1 MRLFSLFGMLF
12 VLLGLAS
19 DARSQTGGGRWR
31 PEDRV
36 LLADFGFVTALA
48 RSSDRMFAATS
59 GGLLVNRDVFRRWEP
74 PLTREDG
81 WPDVE
86 VTAMGF
92 ERSNRMLWLA
102 LLDGRLLSL
111 DPDNYSWMDEIRLGR
126 QVDMIVPDA
135 SGVGGLL
142 LRTRNGWL
150 HLDTFTGEVRASSIG
165 EANAAI
171 ERDPALRA
179 RRELIASPGFQSV
192 QAFVGT
198 GPDGRTWPITDA
210 IPSDDPARF
219 WIGSAGG
226 GLSLLDSFSLD
237 WQSVDVGLL
246 GFGASALAAEG
257 NDVWIAPEEPAA
269 GRYGLTR
276 VSDDLGRWEVVRATS
291 QSGAPYRG
299 VRALLVHEGVLW
311 AAGELGLQ
319 RRDVSGNWSAV
330 YPGAYDRGE
339 VLFALAFGEPDSA
352 GDRTL
357 WVGGERGLDKL
368 PSRGAGPER
377 VVSGAVVSGI
387 LPVSGG
393 VWAATSRGLVFVD
406 SAGTVAAAPDVPT
419 LPAGAVTGDAGT
431 AWAGVDRYVWE
442 REATSG
448 WRRLDQLGAM
458 SSPVTAL
465 SVDEGILW
473 VGTADELV
481 SWEISGGPVRRYTF
495 AAGDL
500 PLGAFGERG
509 IAAIAPVSKRRVW
522 IATPAG
528 ALRIDS
534 PF

>member
-1 MRLFSLFGMLF
+1 MRHLSLL
-12 VLLGLAS
+12 VTLCVSLAPAS
-19 DARSQTGGGRWR
+19 NAWSQTGGGRWR

-48 RSSDRMFAATS
+48 RSSDRLFAATS
-59 GGLLVNRDVFRRWEP
+59 GGLLVNRDVFRRWDP

-86 VTAMGF
+86 VTALGF

-111 DPDNYSWMDEIRLGR
+111 DPDSYSWMDEIRLGR
-126 QVDMIVPDA
+126 QVDMIVPDE

-150 HLDTFTGEVRASSIG
+150 HLDTFTGELRTSSTT

-179 RRELIASPGFQSV
+179 RRDLIDSPGFQSV

-198 GPDGRTWPITDA
+198 DPDGRTWPITDV
-210 IPSDDPARF
+210 IPSEDPARF

-237 WQSVDVGLL
+237 WRPVDVGLL
-246 GFGASALAAEG
+246 GFGASAIAAAG
-257 NDVWIAPEEPAA
+257 DDVWIAPLEPAA

-276 VSDDLGRWEVVRATS
+276 VSDDLERWDVVRAS
-291 QSGAPYRG
+291 SASGAPYRG
-299 VRALLVHEGVLW
+299 VRALLVHDGFLW

-319 RRDVSGNWSAV
+319 RRDPSGSWSAIS
-330 YPGAYDRGE
+330 PGGYDRGE
-339 VLFALAFGEPDSA
+339 VLLAMAFGESDSE
-352 GDRTL
+352 GDRIL
-357 WVGGERGLDKL
+357 WVGGERGLDRL
-368 PSRGAGPER
+368 SSRGAGPER
-377 VVSGAVVSGI
+377 VMSGAVVSGI
-387 LPVSGG
+387 LAVSGG

-406 SAGTVAAAPDVPT
+406 SAGLVGAAADVPT
-419 LPAGAVTGDAGT
+419 LPAGAITGDGVS
-431 AWAGVDRYVWE
+431 AWAGVDRHVWQRGAE
-442 REATSG
+442 PG
-448 WRRLDQLGAM
+448 WRRLDELGM
-458 SSPVTAL
+458 LSSPVTAL
-465 SVDEGILW
+465 SVHGGVLW

-481 SWEISGGPVRRYTF
+481 SWEVSGGPVRRYTF

-509 IAAIAPVSKRRVW
+509 ITSIVPISEERVW
-522 IATPAG
+522 VATPAG